1 MRFTSNLPGD
11 LYTPAECV
19 EQVEY
24 FTQQIQKKFNSE
36 YGPDIHNEGLEV
48 LEFLYL
54 VEKFLA
60 NIFQNSFITMAKV
73 KAAEMTAVKKKTQK
87 ILQSKNYIF
96 FYFLKPNEE
105 EQETKQFHM
114 DTAVAEEYIEYY
126 ADKYKELTREH
137 KFAIPLCKRTN
148 KNEIYNAIE
157 ATSNIPA
164 GYYITAECTL
174 DVEKFAQKL
183 HGKFGHKD
191 GPFYADEVAI
201 KIFLHDLEHFL
212 TDIYHTHFFSLND

>member
-1 MRFTSNLPGD
+1 
-11 LYTPAECV
+11 
-19 EQVEY
+19 
-24 FTQQIQKKFNSE
+24 
-36 YGPDIHNEGLEV
+36 
-48 LEFLYL
+48 
-54 VEKFLA
+54 
-60 NIFQNSFITMAKV
+60 
-73 KAAEMTAVKKKTQK
+73 MTAVKKKMRK

-126 ADKYKELTREH
+126 ADKYKKLTREH

-164 GYYITAECTL
+164 GYYITAECTR
-174 DVEKFAQKL
+174 DVENLHKNYIKNLLTKMVLSMQTKL
-183 HGKFGHKD
+183 LLRFSCM
-191 GPFYADEVAI
+191 I
-201 KIFLHDLEHFL
+201 LNIF
-212 TDIYHTHFFSLND
+212 